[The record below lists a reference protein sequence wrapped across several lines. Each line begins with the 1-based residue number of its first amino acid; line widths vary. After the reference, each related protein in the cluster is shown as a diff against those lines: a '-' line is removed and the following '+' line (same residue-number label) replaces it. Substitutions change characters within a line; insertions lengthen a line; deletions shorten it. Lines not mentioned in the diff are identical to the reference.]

1 MAALEVEI
9 ITEVD
14 HLVVEAVIIIEV
26 DHLVVEITTEVDL
39 LVGDITE
46 AALMEVVIDY
56 FNNYYCYLIFFN
68 LIYSA
73 GSETLSILT
82 QIS

>member
-26 DHLVVEITTEVDL
+26 GHLVVEITTEVDL
-39 LVGDITE
+39 LVEATTE

-56 FNNYYCYLIFFN
+56 FNNYYCYF
-68 LIYSA
+68 
-73 GSETLSILT
+73 
-82 QIS
+82 